1 MDIANRGK
9 GSMLDSLLASGS
21 SDPLRLHVSNLMY
34 KPAKTVGGA
43 VREAIVSRFP
53 YWEFPA
59 WQRMTNNYMKQ
70 SSGLAD
76 RETSS
81 VAPLTNVTFSA
92 NASKITAIVSSTYG
106 ERRTIIDLISCRRKR
121 GTYDGEVYLGGG
133 DVDPSSSLS
142 MNIAFVPRKSLY
154 IPGFTYAQML
164 RYAAR
169 QRMTLNTNGTR
180 RDVSSLEMESQVQE
194 VLRLMDLY
202 SIQDRVLPDDP
213 PDRGVEAGDLRRLS
227 IAVEIV
233 ALPPLVIIDD
243 PTVRLEPAVAADI
256 MASLRR
262 VAERGCIVLLA
273 MPSPSPQILACI
285 DKLVV
290 VGRGGFSIYAAPP
303 QDLKTYFCSSSV
315 GYVYEKQNDL
325 MGWVLEIAN
334 GVERPQNARE
344 AVNMYAVQE
353 IFQSSPFFTC
363 NDDIPTDEHHIL
375 SVFED
380 MEAHQNSLGYCK
392 NNLSASV
399 LLYRIFVTLLR
410 AVHAKVLERDILR
423 KSVVSSCIV
432 GAWIGYL
439 ELGVGQYGYDCMNL
453 IKVPYVNTS
462 NVTALL
468 FFIPAFI
475 FTQQVLNVQL
485 ICRKVSVYRQEQQS
499 GYCGAAAFGVAT
511 IISEVPF
518 QAFYAVLFGTVVYF
532 LAGLHLGYENFYYYC
547 QVLACTAMLGV
558 MTAFSYAVLFRAEI
572 AVRDLFLF
580 TVFAMLLLSGFPF
593 QLSVINPHMLDLSI
607 TNPTRWTYEALMTWK
622 FNSGSYHD
630 GADYLDAFGFANF
643 NAEHVFQYYETF
655 FIVNGV
661 ITALLLLDKPNLL
674 VRRKRRKSGGLY
686 GRYSSGMDGSQA
698 DSGAPSSGRPSSL
711 DKDERDA
718 WMSDRDSE
726 ALLGPEQGGARARR
740 GDRSGVEGSMSQIM
754 TSGSFS
760 EREGAGGIAATA
772 AADALRSGSGD
783 DVKGRSSF
791 DLSAFPRMKTNELAS
806 PALFFRESSVSG
818 SLSHRNSLRSHKSLS
833 DEPGLEGQ
841 GRGAASGKLAP
852 IYSPFRRT
860 GGGHLDELDL
870 INRRGPN
877 VSFANVSYRGR
888 NRERISGYE
897 SVLSDVSGEFQ
908 WGKLGC
914 IMGGPKCG
922 KTTLLHVLAG
932 NTAFRSNVEGTILY
946 DNMRPDPNVPLWR
959 RCALVEE
966 GDRHLPDLTVLESI
980 TYAMAL
986 RRGIYTTE
994 STDSAGARRNAELYA
1009 RSSRGLSKARDSMG
1023 NLQNQAGGADAD
1035 QDEDNLDDH
1044 GQGGDS
1050 AIGPGGYDPRIGPIT
1065 THTGH
1070 DLAENV
1076 KYALAS
1082 LYLTPLSNR
1091 KVKSLTPGERRR
1103 LSIAEECVIFPSLLL
1118 IDEPCTALGLLDE
1131 SVLLRAFR
1139 EMVNN
1144 DKTVV
1149 CTLHQPSQQA
1159 FALFDTMLLLS
1170 KGCVVYHGPVD
1181 GAVDYFKAAPCS
1193 FRFDSNVYSNSAE
1206 FLVDISGGYVPNKHG
1221 KYLWRE
1227 TLVEYYRNS
1236 TAFIQLMR
1244 RLSELYHSVAPLWAG
1259 LQCSTGDDSDVA
1271 STPGRVRNSVAMN
1284 SRAVSKD
1291 SLLSLNAE
1299 GQGSEKQRM
1308 ASRADSDAEAFL
1320 DRPLPVEEARQRAPA
1335 SDYPT
1340 RCLRGSAGL
1349 CAVCSTA
1356 LIHGVNDLC
1365 LFFSH
1370 ANTRKEAMRNAATL
1384 LSRSCWSLWRRQTL
1398 FWGII
1403 VTQILLALVLAV
1415 ILGDASG
1422 SIYNISSFFAVA
1434 ALLLMLSSVQ
1444 LISYLFELNQHFLK
1458 EHSRGMYSCFLYW
1471 LVTPLPMYVL
1481 RGTGAVLF
1489 SLITYR
1495 MLNLTD
1501 DEDLRLYY
1509 YITTVVLVLGTTMLA
1524 EAVIYLVPS
1533 LRAAYIL
1540 IPGLSF
1546 IQFSFS
1552 GLMLKPCLLPSWVAP
1567 WAPSSSMLRWVLQG
1581 QVINYFQD
1589 SPLFPA
1595 LPGYNTYTHFLTLYG
1610 WGGKTKWYCLYMIFV
1625 FMAVFKM
1632 LALGSLVLRSSSAKG
1647 GRL

>member
-1 MDIANRGK
+1 MDITDRGK
-9 GSMLDSLLASGS
+9 RSMLNTSLIGASE
-21 SDPLRLHVSNLMY
+21 PCRLMVSNLAY
-34 KPAKTVGGA
+34 KPAKTVGGTMK
-43 VREAIVSRFP
+43 EAIVSRFP

-59 WQRMTNNYMKQ
+59 WQRMTTNYMKE
-70 SSGLAD
+70 SNGMSD
-76 RETSS
+76 KETSS

-106 ERRTIIDLISCRRKR
+106 ERRSIIDLISCRRKR

-133 DVDPSSSLS
+133 DVDPNSSLS
-142 MNIAFVPRKSLY
+142 MNMAFVPRKSLY

-169 QRMTLNTNGTR
+169 QRMTLNPNGTR
-180 RDVSSLEMESQVQE
+180 RDVSGLEMESQVQE

-213 PDRGVEAGDLRRLS
+213 ADRGVEAGDLRRLS

-243 PTVRLEPAVAADI
+243 PTVRLEPAVAVDI

-262 VAERGCIVLLA
+262 VAERGCIVVLA

-290 VGRGGFSIYAAPP
+290 VGRGGFSIYAAAP

-315 GYVYEKQNDL
+315 GYVYEKQNDI

-375 SVFED
+375 SAFEGV
-380 MEAHQNSLGYCK
+380 EAHQNTLGYCK

-399 LLYRIFVTLLR
+399 LIYRIFVTLLR

-423 KSVVSSCIV
+423 KSVVSSIIV

-439 ELGVGQYGYDCMNL
+439 EYGVGQYGYDCMNL

-499 GYCGAAAFGVAT
+499 GYCGAAAFGIAT
-511 IISEVPF
+511 FISEVPF

-532 LAGLHLGYENFYYYC
+532 LAGLHLGYHNFYYYC
-547 QVLACTAMLGV
+547 QVLACTAILGV
-558 MTAFSYAVLFRAEI
+558 MTAFSYAVLFRAEV

-593 QLSVINPHMLDLSI
+593 QFSVINPHMLDLSI

-630 GADYLDAFGFANF
+630 GSDYLQAFGFSTF
-643 NAEHVFQYYETF
+643 NAEHVFEYYQTF
-655 FIVNGV
+655 FIINGV
-661 ITALLLLDKPNLL
+661 ITALLLFDKPNLME
-674 VRRKRRKSGGLY
+674 RRKRRGTGGLY
-686 GRYSSGMDGSQA
+686 GRYSGDSEATGGGS
-698 DSGAPSSGRPSSL
+698 SSGRPSSL
-711 DKDERDA
+711 DKSEREA
-718 WMSDRDSE
+718 WLSDQASE
-726 ALLGPEQGGARARR
+726 ELLGKEEGGGAARR
-740 GDRSGVEGSMSQIM
+740 GDRAGIEGSMSQIM

-772 AADALRSGSGD
+772 AADALRAGGNGGGGTE
-783 DVKGRSSF
+783 GRNSF
-791 DLSAFPRMKTNELAS
+791 DMSAFPRMKTNELAS

-818 SLSHRNSLRSHKSLS
+818 SLTHRNSLRSHKSLS
-833 DEPGLEGQ
+833 DESGPDGS
-841 GRGAASGKLAP
+841 ASSRLAP

-860 GGGHLDELDL
+860 GGGHLDEMDL

-914 IMGGPKCG
+914 IMGGPQCG

-932 NTAFRSNVEGTILY
+932 STAFRSNVEGTILY

-980 TYAMAL
+980 TYAMSL
-986 RRGIYTTE
+986 RRGIYTPDTPL
-994 STDSAGARRNAELYA
+994 SADSSGARRNAELYA
-1009 RSSRGLSKARDSMG
+1009 RQSKGLSKARDSMG
-1023 NLQNQAGGADAD
+1023 NLQRHGADGD
-1035 QDEDNLDDH
+1035 DNGDEEDLN
-1044 GQGGDS
+1044 
-1050 AIGPGGYDPRIGPIT
+1050 APPGGYDAPMGPIT

-1082 LYLTPLSNR
+1082 LYLTPLSHK
-1091 KVKSLTPGERRR
+1091 KVKHLTPGERRR

-1181 GAVDYFKAAPCS
+1181 GAVDYFTSAPCS
-1193 FRFDSNVYSNSAE
+1193 FTFDSDVYSNSAE
-1206 FLVDISGGYVPNKHG
+1206 FLVDISGGYLPNKHG

-1227 TLVEYYRNS
+1227 TLVEYYRSS
-1236 TAFIQLMR
+1236 TTFVQLMR

-1259 LQCSTGDDSDVA
+1259 VNYATSDEGDVA
-1271 STPGRVRNSVAMN
+1271 STPGRARNSMAMG
-1284 SRAVSKD
+1284 SRLASKD
-1291 SLLSLNAE
+1291 GSVISLGHDSLSDKDSKL
-1299 GQGSEKQRM
+1299 
-1308 ASRADSDAEAFL
+1308 RALRTDSDAEAAFL

-1335 SDYPT
+1335 SDYLT
-1340 RCLRGSAGL
+1340 RCLRGFAGL
-1349 CAVCSTA
+1349 CAMATTA

-1365 LFFSH
+1365 VFFSH
-1370 ANTRKEAMRNAATL
+1370 ANTRREALRNAATL

-1403 VTQILLALVLAV
+1403 VTQVLLALVLSV

-1422 SIYNISSFFAVA
+1422 SIYNVTSFFAVA

-1444 LISYLFELNQHFLK
+1444 LISYLFEMNQHFLK
-1458 EHSRGMYSCFLYW
+1458 EHTRGMYSCFLYW
-1471 LVTPLPMYVL
+1471 LVTLLPMYVL

-1509 YITTVVLVLGTTMLA
+1509 YITTVVLVLATTMLA
-1524 EAVIYLVPS
+1524 EAVIYLVPN

-1540 IPGLSF
+1540 IPALSF

-1552 GLMLKPCLLPSWVAP
+1552 GLMLKPCLLPTWVAP
-1567 WAPSSSMLRWVLQG
+1567 WAPSSSVLRWVLQG
-1581 QVINYFQD
+1581 QFMNYFQE
-1589 SPLFPA
+1589 SALFPA
-1595 LPGYNTYTHFLTLYG
+1595 LPGYDTYTHFLTLYG
-1610 WGGKTKWYCLYMIFV
+1610 WGGKSKWYCLSMLFV
-1625 FMAVFKM
+1625 FMAVFKV